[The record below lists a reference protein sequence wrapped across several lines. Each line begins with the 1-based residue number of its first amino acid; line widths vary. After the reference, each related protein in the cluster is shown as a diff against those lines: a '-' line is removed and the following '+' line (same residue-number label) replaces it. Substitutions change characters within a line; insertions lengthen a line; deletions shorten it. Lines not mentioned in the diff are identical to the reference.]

1 MKLSKTISSESDLPQ
16 TDCAVNLRLA
26 GRLCVV
32 VGGGEVGV
40 RKVERLLQTGAR
52 VRLIEPAPGA
62 KIESDRLELV
72 RRPYVKTD
80 LIGAFLVVAATDKPE
95 LNADIAA
102 DARKL
107 GALVSLV
114 DDPAASDFTL
124 PAVRQL
130 GDLRLAVSTNG
141 RSPALAALLA
151 EELVAGLDGWELAL
165 QIASCLRGWYL
176 TGRGETAYN
185 RPVLRQLIEGG
196 LVKLLQER
204 RFEAVD
210 RLLIETCGAGC
221 SLAAL
226 GLHLPEGL

>member
-16 TDCAVNLRLA
+16 ADCAVNLRLA

-32 VGGGEVGV
+32 VGGGEIGM
-40 RKVERLLQTGAR
+40 RKVERLLQSGAR
-52 VRLIEPAPGA
+52 VRLIEPESEV
-62 KIESDRLELV
+62 KIASDRLQLV
-72 RRPYVKTD
+72 RRPYGKTD
-80 LIGAFLVVAATDKPE
+80 LIGAFLVVAATGNRE
-95 LNADIAA
+95 LNTGIAA

-151 EELVAGLDGWELAL
+151 DELGAGLDGWEQAL
-165 QIASCLRGWYL
+165 QLASRLRGWYL
-176 TGRGETAYN
+176 TGKGETAYN

-196 LVKLLQER
+196 LIELLQAR
-204 RFEAVD
+204 RFDAVD

-226 GLHLPEGL
+226 GLHLPEGI